1 MVEERRRDHDQGGT
15 LCRIAGVAR
24 YTPTEEGESYFDTPS
39 GRSMLRPYKP
49 LIINGCLGMNMPRY
63 VCKIRGVV
71 F

>member
-1 MVEERRRDHDQGGT
+1 MLRPQLAAMPHLGDLHFTAGVFERRFFASIHYAPYG
-15 LCRIAGVAR
+15 A
-24 YTPTEEGESYFDTPS
+24 